1 MFKVNTIF
9 IWSAIIINVTV
20 MLCISTVE
28 LNSFSDY
35 ALVGLALALINILC
49 LLAHKAI
56 KEDKKED
63 KKDEL

>member
-1 MFKVNTIF
+1 MNNIF
-9 IWSAIIINVTV
+9 IWIAISINVTI

-28 LNSFSDY
+28 LNSLSDY
-35 ALVGLALALINILC
+35 VLVGLVLALLNILC
-49 LLAHKAI
+49 LLAHKTI

>member
-1 MFKVNTIF
+1 MNNIF
-9 IWSAIIINVTV
+9 IWIAIFINVTI

-35 ALVGLALALINILC
+35 VLVGLVLALLNILC
-49 LLAHKAI
+49 FLAHKTI

>member
-1 MFKVNTIF
+1 MNNIF
-9 IWSAIIINVTV
+9 IWIAISINVTI

-35 ALVGLALALINILC
+35 VLVGLVLALLNILC
-49 LLAHKAI
+49 LLAHKTI

>member
-1 MFKVNTIF
+1 MNNIF
-9 IWSAIIINVTV
+9 ILIAISINVTI

-35 ALVGLALALINILC
+35 VLVGLVLALLNILC
-49 LLAHKAI
+49 LLAHKTI

>member
-1 MFKVNTIF
+1 MNNIF
-9 IWSAIIINVTV
+9 IWIAIFINVTI

-35 ALVGLALALINILC
+35 VLVGLVIALLNILC
-49 LLAHKAI
+49 LLAHKTI

>member
-1 MFKVNTIF
+1 MNNIF
-9 IWSAIIINVTV
+9 IWIAIFINVTI

-35 ALVGLALALINILC
+35 VLVGLVLALLNILC
-49 LLAHKAI
+49 LLAHKTI